1 MRFLI
6 VLRFC
11 SLGSGSRGNGTLV
24 SSGDACVLIDC
35 GFSLRDLE
43 RRLGL
48 AGVALTDITA
58 ILVTHEHADH
68 AQGVMRAARASG
80 AAVLATAGTWRG
92 MRAQPRAVD
101 RVIVAEEA
109 FPLAGLDVLPVT
121 VPHDAREPVQ
131 FVFEQQ
137 SLRLGVLTDLGHP
150 SQHVVDRFRGCDGL
164 LLEYNHDADM
174 LRTGSYPPALKRRVG
189 GDFGHLANAQAS
201 ALLAALQPE
210 RLQVVLAG
218 HLSEQNNTRELASQS
233 LEEVMADF
241 SSRRALAD
249 QQGASDWFEVC

>member
-1 MRFLI
+1 M
-6 VLRFC
+6 LRFC

-24 SSGDACVLIDC
+24 SSEGSCVLIDC
-35 GFSLRDLE
+35 GFSVRDLQ
-43 RRLGL
+43 RRLSL
-48 AGVALTDITA
+48 AGVAIADIDA

-92 MRAQPRAVD
+92 MRVQPRAED

-109 FPLAGLDVLPVT
+109 FALAGLEVLPVT

-131 FVFEQQ
+131 FLFELR
-137 SLRLGVLTDLGHP
+137 SRRLGVLTDLGHP
-150 SQHVVDRFRGCDGL
+150 SAHVLDRFRGCDGL
-164 LLEYNHDADM
+164 LLEFNHDVDM
-174 LRTGSYPPALKRRVG
+174 LQAGSYPPALKRRVG
-189 GDFGHLANAQAS
+189 GAFGHLANAQAS

-218 HLSEQNNTRELASQS
+218 HLSEQNNTRELAAAA
-233 LEEVMADF
+233 LATVMADHDA
-241 SSRRALAD
+241 RLALAD
-249 QQGASDWFEVC
+249 QQGASDWFEVS

>member
-1 MRFLI
+1 M
-6 VLRFC
+6 LRFC

-24 SSGDACVLIDC
+24 SSGSAGILIDC

-48 AGVALTDITA
+48 ADVSLADISA

-68 AQGVMRAARASG
+68 AQGVMRAARAAG

-92 MRAQPRAVD
+92 MRVQPRAED
-101 RVIVAEEA
+101 HVIVAEQA
-109 FPLAGLDVLPVT
+109 FTLAGLEVLPVT

-131 FVFEQQ
+131 FLFEQNAV
-137 SLRLGVLTDLGHP
+137 RLGVLTDLGHP
-150 SQHVVDRFRGCDGL
+150 SAHVVERFRGCDGL
-164 LLEYNHDADM
+164 LLEYNHDVDM
-174 LRTGSYPPALKRRVG
+174 LRTGAYPPALKRRVG
-189 GDFGHLANAQAS
+189 GAFGHLANAQAS

-218 HLSEQNNTRELASQS
+218 HLSEQNNTRQLASSELAA
-233 LEEVMADF
+233 VMADHPA
-241 SSRRALAD
+241 RCALAD
-249 QQGASDWFEVC
+249 QQGASDWFEIC